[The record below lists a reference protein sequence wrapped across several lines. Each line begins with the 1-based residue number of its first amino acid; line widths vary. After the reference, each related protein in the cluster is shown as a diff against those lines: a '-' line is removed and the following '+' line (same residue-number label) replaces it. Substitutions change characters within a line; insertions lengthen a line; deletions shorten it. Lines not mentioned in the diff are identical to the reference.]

1 MNSLWSIVI
10 RKASLLSMHDVKYVS
25 DLYTKKYKERCIKYL
40 SLFLFL
46 HIQILFYFGFD
57 VGKFSAFGCN
67 KTSQTRS
74 KIYLL
79 VLCRDTRKMVLS
91 SMT

>member
-1 MNSLWSIVI
+1 MQEIMNSLWSIVI

-46 HIQILFYFGFD
+46 HI
-57 VGKFSAFGCN
+57 
-67 KTSQTRS
+67 
-74 KIYLL
+74 
-79 VLCRDTRKMVLS
+79 
-91 SMT
+91 